1 MIILAALL
9 LLTAGAAVPDCRF
22 DRAAIMDLPQ
32 DRFDQDMAGGW
43 RELSTRGC
51 EREAADLIR
60 DWRNRHRTDSRI
72 LTWHEGQ
79 LRANIGQTGQAVAL
93 FRQSYDPPLEDPGL
107 GWNLYV
113 DGSIA
118 FLNADR
124 AALQTARDRLA
135 VLPRPAGFAPVGAD
149 GKPAAVRWPPNV
161 QVLDGLL
168 RCWGRLYRVAYTCPV
183 ASDGPRA
190 TQP

>member
-1 MIILAALL
+1 MLPAPAA
-9 LLTAGAAVPDCRF
+9 PDCRY
-22 DRAAIMDLPQ
+22 DRAEIMSLSQ

-43 RELSTRGC
+43 RRLSEKGC
-51 EREAADLIR
+51 EREAADIIR
-60 DWRNRHRTDSRI
+60 DWRRQHGTGRRI

-79 LRANIGQTGQAVAL
+79 LRANIGETGPAIAL

-118 FLNADR
+118 FLVGDR
-124 AALQTARDRLA
+124 TALRSARDRLA

-149 GKPAAVRWPPNV
+149 GTPVAVSWPPNLK
-161 QVLDGLL
+161 VLDGLL
-168 RCWGRLYRVAYTCPV
+168 RCWGQPYKIAYTCPMPK
-183 ASDGPRA
+183 DGKQDSRR
-190 TQP
+190 